1 MKIPIRGRIKS
12 VSVWVYRGFR
22 EGVEW
27 FDYIPEPQI
36 DTKGDFIEVPDNYMV
51 QIEYED
57 GDIELW
63 DRGRLSY
70 KRSEWLKTRG
80 HNIL

>member
-12 VSVWVYRGFR
+12 VSVWVYRGFI
-22 EGVEW
+22 EEVEW

-57 GDIELW
+57 GEIELW
-63 DRGRLSY
+63 DRGRLTF
-70 KRSEWLKTRG
+70 KRSDWLQKG
-80 HNIL
+80 